1 MNAPVGEPAPP
12 TMQPHSSDVH
22 ITVAPTKENRVIP
35 PTNPPVEVY
44 FELISLTL
52 TFQCDYSYYFDTK
65 L

>member
-1 MNAPVGEPAPP
+1 MNAPVGEPAPS

-52 TFQCDYSYYFDTK
+52 TFQCD
-65 L
+65 